1 MVTKQQQLEW
11 LAANIPEW
19 NSAFNFVIMSVM
31 DVGVYAY
38 PGDKVRHEI
47 TFNEWQQERDKMSSK
62 PEVDNSWH
70 ERGEFPPVGCE
81 CEIKHEN
88 SEGWIKAKVVS
99 ITSEYAI
106 LVNQGN
112 TGEYPVRLLKTKFRP
127 MDYEKTL
134 FVSGVIDM
142 VACGLIS
149 HESAKE
155 LATSMFDAG
164 YRKVKP

>member
-11 LAANIPEW
+11 LAHKYKTWPEQGAT
-19 NSAFNFVIMSVM
+19 SLGLSVAE
-31 DVGVYAY
+31 VGKFAIVNC
-38 PGDKVRHEI
+38 HLI
-47 TFNEWQQERDKMSSK
+47 TRQEWQLERDKMSSK
-62 PEVDNSWH
+62 PATDNSWH
-70 ERGEFPPVGCE
+70 ERGEWPPVGCE

-88 SEGWIKAKVVS
+88 GEGWIKAKVVS

-106 LVNQGN
+106 LVNQGSA
-112 TGEYPVRLLKTKFRP
+112 GEYPTRLSKTKFRP
-127 MDYEKTL
+127 VDYEKTL

-155 LATSMFDAG
+155 LAMSMFDAG